1 MTDGETEVRKVV
13 RPVDS
18 ESRPPTRA
26 QTCRK
31 PESGST
37 EGSQRCVSV
46 CVTLAHLNRNSC
58 HRFCFH
64 PSGMGMGEASSTFSN
79 FSLEPNTS
87 VVVGKGV
94 GSENEAMIELLC
106 SRHF

>member
-1 MTDGETEVRKVV
+1 M
-13 RPVDS
+13 
-18 ESRPPTRA
+18 
-26 QTCRK
+26 
-31 PESGST
+31 
-37 EGSQRCVSV
+37 
-46 CVTLAHLNRNSC
+46 CVTLAHLNGNSW
-58 HRFCFH
+58 HRFCF
-64 PSGMGMGEASSTFSN
+64 PVGWGWGEESSTFSN